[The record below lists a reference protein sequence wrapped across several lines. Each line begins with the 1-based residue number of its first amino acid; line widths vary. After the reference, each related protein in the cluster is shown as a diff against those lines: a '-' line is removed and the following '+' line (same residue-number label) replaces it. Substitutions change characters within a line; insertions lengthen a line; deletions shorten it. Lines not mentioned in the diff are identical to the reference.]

1 MVGRRLFRKAKLRK
15 VSSFLDISQE
25 DFLMK
30 TGYFIPQYFISEMSE
45 AFYEFD
51 KVCLILIPRLN
62 LSLCFSLS
70 VLKVP

>member
-15 VSSFLDISQE
+15 VSEFMDISQE
-25 DFLMK
+25 DFLLK

-51 KVCLILIPRLN
+51 KV
-62 LSLCFSLS
+62 SLQE
-70 VLKVP
+70 KDY